1 MRDLLGHPANEVK
14 ALAEMAINQA
24 REHGNRHQ
32 ELAALEL
39 WLTRIAPND
48 LQAKEAFRRL
58 LSEVSHSDAPVL
70 VRWVSLLDRR
80 LPHAVSVENET

>member
-1 MRDLLGHPANEVK
+1 MLFRSHPASEVR
-14 ALAEMAINQA
+14 ALADMAINQA

-39 WLTRIAPND
+39 WLTRIAPHD
-48 LQAKEAFRRL
+48 QAAKDAFRRL
-58 LSEVSHSDAPVL
+58 LGEVSHSDAPVL

-80 LPHAVSVENET
+80 LPHTLSVEKET